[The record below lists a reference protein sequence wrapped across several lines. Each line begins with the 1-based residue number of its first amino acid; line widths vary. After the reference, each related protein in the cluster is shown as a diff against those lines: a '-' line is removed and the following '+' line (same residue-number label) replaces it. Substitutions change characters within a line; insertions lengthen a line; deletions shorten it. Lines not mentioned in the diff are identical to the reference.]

1 MAAQP
6 YIAQAMLK
14 KAAIVMLQEIGF
26 PEEASSEF
34 SEISGGSIQ
43 STNFTL
49 LQAAILT

>member
-26 PEEASSEF
+26 PEEASLEF
-34 SEISGGSIQ
+34 GEISGGSIQ
-43 STNFTL
+43 STNVAL
-49 LQAAILT
+49 LLAAILA